1 MKISKQERILIV
13 VFLVAAIIGVGIFVF
28 ILPNFNKISD
38 NNKQLASVN
47 KQYAD
52 INKQLEHESTID
64 NEISQAYE
72 DGKNLADKFFN
83 DLTEYEA
90 DEIMRKFIANGKDIT
105 IDGLTISPFSTQALS
120 VSVFSPTEV
129 TYPLK
134 DFANTV
140 VETPDKETDFS
151 KLSTRELVMY
161 AKKLQAT
168 LLAASEPVTVGSVTV
183 AFTAHSNK
191 LQNLHDFADLLYSG
205 VYEKNGDGKTVS
217 IASLSY
223 QMEENTSTNSGE
235 SNASSGDYTMEFSV
249 NLLCIQPVADPFAA
263 ITAQPN
269 KRLLTSKK

>member
-249 NLLCIQPVADPFAA
+249 NLLCIQPVADPFAV

>member
-183 AFTAHSNK
+183 AFTAHQISSRIFTI
-191 LQNLHDFADLLYSG
+191 LQTCFIRVYTKRTVTEKPFLSHRSAIRWKRTQAQIPVRATLL
-205 VYEKNGDGKTVS
+205 
-217 IASLSY
+217 L
-223 QMEENTSTNSGE
+223 
-235 SNASSGDYTMEFSV
+235 
-249 NLLCIQPVADPFAA
+249 A
-263 ITAQPN
+263 ITQWNSP
-269 KRLLTSKK
+269 

>member
-263 ITAQPN
+263 TAQPN

>member
-120 VSVFSPTEV
+120 GSVFSPTEV

-263 ITAQPN
+263 NNSTAE
-269 KRLLTSKK
+269 

>member
-263 ITAQPN
+263 NNTQPN

>member
-249 NLLCIQPVADPFAA
+249 NLLCIQPVADPFANT
-263 ITAQPN
+263 TAQPN

>member
-120 VSVFSPTEV
+120 ASVFSPTEV

-223 QMEENTSTNSGE
+223 QMEEDTSTNSGE

-249 NLLCIQPVADPFAA
+249 NLLCIQPVADPFANNS
-263 ITAQPN
+263 TAE
-269 KRLLTSKK
+269 